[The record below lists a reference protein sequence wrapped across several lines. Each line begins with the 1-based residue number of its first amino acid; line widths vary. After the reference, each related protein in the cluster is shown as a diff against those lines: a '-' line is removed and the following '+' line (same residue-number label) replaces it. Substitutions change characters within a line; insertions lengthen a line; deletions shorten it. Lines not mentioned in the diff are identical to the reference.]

1 MQSPNSMHERRR
13 RTDRRNDKPHP
24 LAGELAGAIGR
35 GEVDVLFQPQFACD
49 SGNVTGAEALVR
61 WYKPESGAI
70 GGDQLFGIAAR
81 SGLARTL
88 SNHVLETALAAACAW
103 PAAMRLSCNI
113 TPTDLAAPDFIDS
126 LAAALANSGYS
137 AERLTLEITEQ
148 SLVHDLDGSA
158 DRLHKLV
165 DLGIRVA
172 LDDFGAGFCNFRY
185 LKKLPLHYLKL
196 DRSMVEGIGHDNRDL
211 AVLRGIVAMAN
222 ALDLAV
228 IAEGIEMTS
237 QLEAVKREGCTSWQ
251 GFLGARPLPSEDFA
265 ALVAGDG
272 FMLRE

>member
-1 MQSPNSMHERRR
+1 MQSPKPIPERRR
-13 RTDRRNDKPHP
+13 RRDRRTDKPHP
-24 LAGELAGAIGR
+24 LASDLASAIDR
-35 GEVDVLFQPQFACD
+35 AEVDVLFQPQFGCD
-49 SGNVTGAEALVR
+49 SGAVVGAEALVR
-61 WYKPESGAI
+61 WFQPTRGAI
-70 GGDQLFGIAAR
+70 GGDQLFAIATRSDLAHALSLYVLDKALDAAKAWPDDMRLSFNITPADLVAPDFAESVATALAR
-81 SGLARTL
+81 SGF
-88 SNHVLETALAAACAW
+88 V
-103 PAAMRLSCNI
+103 P
-113 TPTDLAAPDFIDS
+113 
-126 LAAALANSGYS
+126 
-137 AERLTLEITEQ
+137 ERLTLEITEQ
-148 SLVHDLDGSA
+148 ALVDDLEGSANRLDG
-158 DRLHKLV
+158 LV
-165 DLGIRVA
+165 ELGIRVA

-196 DRSMVEGIGHDNRDL
+196 DRSMVEGIGHDSRDL